1 MIQWYD
7 DRPEGPEEA
16 FIWFETLFRKQFLAE
31 QASKERKLEYVLRL
45 LVARR
50 ELQLRIFPQWP
61 TEYTA
66 EKLQNEIVAHFGREF
81 DEQIFKTFEDEVFA
95 ALPKLKQI
103 ARLRAHS
110 TPLS

>member
-50 ELQLRIFPQWP
+50 ELQLQIFSQWP

-66 EKLQNEIVAHFGREF
+66 EKLQNEIVANLVANLMS
-81 DEQIFKTFEDEVFA
+81 KY
-95 ALPKLKQI
+95 
-103 ARLRAHS
+103 LRPS
-110 TPLS
+110 KMKFLLRCQN